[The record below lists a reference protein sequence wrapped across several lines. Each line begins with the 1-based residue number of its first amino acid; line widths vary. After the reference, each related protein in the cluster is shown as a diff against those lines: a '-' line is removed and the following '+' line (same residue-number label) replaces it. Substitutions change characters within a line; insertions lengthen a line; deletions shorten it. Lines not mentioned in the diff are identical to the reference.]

1 MHRNWLLLPFLLCLN
16 DALTLNPSFARTIA
30 LGNVFS
36 IDGWIPCSEV
46 AKLREF
52 CSQLKEEGHFEA
64 SGLSYAETPQ
74 ILESSADRLVC
85 DEIPE
90 KYINDEIFSRLDDR
104 IDALRIEVSSA
115 LCRNSMMRSDLPHE
129 SYFSLSLPGADL
141 KRHMDEKH
149 EELKP
154 SRRWALETRR
164 SISWLLYLNVDSWDA
179 SLNGGQLRSFPQN
192 SPMYPSFF
200 GSCGCHEGNLQIGW
214 LEAESYVKPVYMQ
227 SWSINQKNLFQ
238 FDTSDIDDR
247 NIQTEGNEVLS
258 SLYVL
263 SVFKRKVYLTGK
275 FVANEGT
282 SLSSQKKNQIKSKSN
297 FQDKC
302 LHNMKSNILKNG
314 KHKFSLI
321 ENYALWTADN
331 NDQNECRSRA
341 PLGTIPS
348 ELLPRG
354 GTLCMFDSASLPH
367 EVLHTLHGERLAI
380 AGWFHEVVSPMESVS
395 EDDHEYLA
403 FIDSYR
409 DAHDRTALLDSVF
422 DEPKSDK
429 LILSAMKAMAYK
441 YRFSS

>member
-1 MHRNWLLLPFLLCLN
+1 MQGKWLVVLFHLCRN
-16 DALTLNPSFARTIA
+16 DALSLKHSFARTIA

-52 CSQLKEEGHFEA
+52 CSELKVGGYFVE
-64 SGLSYAETPQ
+64 SGLSYADTPQ
-74 ILESSADRLVC
+74 NLGSSSDRLVC
-85 DEIPE
+85 DEIPS
-90 KYINDEIFSRLDDR
+90 KYTKNEIFSRLDDR
-104 IDALRIEVSSA
+104 IDALRMEVSSA

-164 SISWLLYLNVDSWDA
+164 SISWLLYLNENSWDA

-192 SPMYPSFF
+192 TPMYPSLF
-200 GSCGCHEGNLQIGW
+200 GSCGCHQGNLQIGW
-214 LEAESYVKPVYMQ
+214 LEAESYVKPVYMK
-227 SWSINQKNLFQ
+227 SWSISKKNCSHLV
-238 FDTSDIDDR
+238 TSDIDDD
-247 NIQTEGNEVLS
+247 NTQGVGNEVLS

-282 SLSSQKKNQIKSKSN
+282 AASSQKQNQIKPKSN
-297 FQDKC
+297 FYDKC
-302 LHNMKSNILKNG
+302 LLNMKSNVLINE

-321 ENYALWTADN
+321 ENYSLWTADEK
-331 NDQNECRSRA
+331 DQNGGRSRA
-341 PLGTIPS
+341 PQGTVPS
-348 ELLPRG
+348 ELLPKG

-367 EVLHTLHGERLAI
+367 EVLVTLHGERLAI
-380 AGWFHEVVSPMESVS
+380 AGWFHEIVSPMEGIS
-395 EDDHEYLA
+395 EDDPEYLA
-403 FIDSYR
+403 YLNSTSDAQDS
-409 DAHDRTALLDSVF
+409 TVLLDSAV

-429 LILSAMKAMAYK
+429 LMLSAVKAMAYNFK
-441 YRFSS
+441 F